1 MDEFEIIQR
10 YFKSTAL
17 DAQVILGVGDDAA
30 LVRPKEDGVVAVSC
44 DTLVAGTH
52 FPKRLD
58 PELIGHKAL
67 AVNLSD
73 MAAMGA
79 VPKWVTLCLTIPEAN
94 DEWLGGFSRGFF
106 NIARHFGVQL
116 IGGDMTR
123 GALCMS
129 VQILGE
135 VDPALALTRRGAQPG
150 DLVCV
155 TGTLGDAGLGLAAYR
170 DEIRPV
176 EWIRDYAIARLHAPT
191 PRVAEGQAL
200 LGLAS
205 AAIDIS
211 DGLVAD
217 LSHILQS
224 SQVGAT
230 LNCDRL
236 PLSSALQSLA
246 KKQARHWALAAG
258 DDYELCFTI
267 DPTKMQELNRR
278 WQADWAP
285 IHTVGRI
292 IEGERLEFY
301 TETGE
306 TLSPPKGGY
315 THF

>member
-1 MDEFEIIQR
+1 
-10 YFKSTAL
+10 
-17 DAQVILGVGDDAA
+17 
-30 LVRPKEDGVVAVSC
+30 LVRPGGKGVLAVSC

-58 PELIGHKAL
+58 PELVGHKAL

-79 VPKWVTLCLTIPEAN
+79 VPKWATLCLTLPDAN
-94 DEWLGGFSRGFF
+94 EDWLDGFSRGFF
-106 NIARHFGVQL
+106 NIAAHFGVQL
-116 IGGDMTR
+116 IGGDLTR

-135 VDPALALTRRGAQPG
+135 VDPALALTRSGAQVG
-150 DLVCV
+150 DLICI

-170 DEIRPV
+170 DEIRPAD
-176 EWIRDYAIARLHAPT
+176 WIRDYAIARLHAPT

-200 LGLAS
+200 LGFAS

-224 SQVGAT
+224 SEVGAT

-236 PLSSALQSLA
+236 PLSPALQSLT
-246 KKQARHWALAAG
+246 KEQAHHWALSAG

-267 DPTKMQELNRR
+267 APSFLQTLNQR
-278 WQADWAP
+278 WQSSWAP
-285 IHTVGRI
+285 IHVVGCI
-292 IEGERLEFY
+292 TEGESL
-301 TETGE
+301 TLQSETGE
-306 TLSPPKGGY
+306 ILSMREEGY